1 MTTTLQCNESSVA
14 AIIATIEA
22 EHIAAQRV
30 LYEFRE
36 GNIRHDYIARREENI
51 GGHLEKLIMMMPTD
65 AAMGL
70 VVDALKRAESK
81 GICER
86 QYEKARTDEDS

>member
-1 MTTTLQCNESSVA
+1 MTTTLQYNESSVA

-22 EHIAAQRV
+22 EHIAAQRA

-36 GNIRHDYIARREENI
+36 GNIRHDYITQREENI
-51 GGHLEKLIMMMPTD
+51 GGHLERLATMMPRDT
-65 AAMGL
+65 AIGL
-70 VVDALKRAESK
+70 VVGVLTRAESE